1 VPSGSNNNPTSEG
14 TPVETGRFIV
24 LFDGVC
30 NLCNASVRFLIQR
43 DPGRRFR
50 FASIQSAPGRQLYE
64 AHGQSAERLETIMLV
79 VDGRAYVHS
88 DAALRIARELGGPWS
103 ALWPLRFIPR
113 GLRDPIYLWV
123 ARHRYRWFGRSEA
136 CMVPTP
142 DLKSRFLA

>member
-1 VPSGSNNNPTSEG
+1 VTSGSADIPTAASA
-14 TPVETGRFIV
+14 PVETGRFIV

-50 FASIQSAPGRQLYE
+50 FASIQSPPGRQLYE

-88 DAALRIARELGGPWS
+88 DAALRIARELGGLWVC
-103 ALWPLRFIPR
+103 LWPLRFIPR
-113 GLRDPIYLWV
+113 ALRDPVYRWV
-123 ARHRYRWFGRSEA
+123 ARNRYRWFGRTET

>member
-14 TPVETGRFIV
+14 TPVETGRFLV

-43 DPGRRFR
+43 DPGGRFR
-50 FASIQSAPGRQLYE
+50 FASIQSPPGRRLYE
-64 AHGQSAERLETIMLV
+64 EHGQSAERLETIMLV

-136 CMVPTP
+136 CMVPNP